1 MVTRQSELL
10 RVLGD
15 LAGDL
20 PDPIW
25 VALVDGDGLIMACVP
40 QEPPINPDR
49 ISAMTA
55 AAVIMGDRALE
66 EVEGGELRYITISGA
81 DRQIMNV
88 AVGEGQWLSI
98 GLLPQV
104 RAQATFAPLS
114 KGMPDVVKILNMR
127 ITPQDTGVVAL

>member
-25 VALVDGDGLIMACVP
+25 VALVDDDGLVLACVP

-49 ISAMTA
+49 ISAMAA
-55 AAVIMGDRALE
+55 AAVIMGERALN

-88 AVGEGQWLSI
+88 AVGEGHWLSI
-98 GLLPQV
+98 GFLPQV

-114 KGMPDVVKILNMR
+114 KGVPQVVKILNMR
-127 ITPQDTGVVAL
+127 ITSEDRGVVAL

>member
-15 LAGDL
+15 LANDL

-25 VALVDGDGLIMACVP
+25 VALVDDDGLVMACVP

-55 AAVIMGDRALE
+55 AAVLMGDRALN

-88 AVGEGQWLSI
+88 AVGEGRWLSI

-114 KGMPDVVKILNMR
+114 KGVPEVVKILNMR
-127 ITPQDTGVVAL
+127 ITSQDRGVVAL

>member
-15 LAGDL
+15 LADNL

-25 VALVDGDGLIMACVP
+25 VALVDDDGLIMACVP

-55 AAVIMGDRALE
+55 AAVSMGDRALD

-88 AVGEGQWLSI
+88 AVGEERWLSI

-114 KGMPDVVKILNMR
+114 KGVPEVIKILNMR
-127 ITPQDTGVVAL
+127 ITSQDRGVVAL

>member
-25 VALVDGDGLIMACVP
+25 VALVDDDGLIMACVP
-40 QEPPINPDR
+40 QEPPINPDQ

-88 AVGEGQWLSI
+88 AVGEGRWLSI

-127 ITPQDTGVVAL
+127 ITSQDTGVVAL

>member
-15 LAGDL
+15 LANDL

-25 VALVDGDGLIMACVP
+25 VALVDDDGLVMACVP

-55 AAVIMGDRALE
+55 AAVLMGDRALN

-88 AVGEGQWLSI
+88 AVGEGRWLSI

-114 KGMPDVVKILNMR
+114 KGVPEVVKILNMR
-127 ITPQDTGVVAL
+127 ITSQDKGVVAL

>member
-10 RVLGD
+10 RVLWD

-25 VALVDGDGLIMACVP
+25 VALVDDEGLIMACVP

-55 AAVIMGDRALE
+55 AAVLMGDRALD

-88 AVGEGQWLSI
+88 AVGEGRWLSI
-98 GLLPQV
+98 SLLPQV
-104 RAQATFAPLS
+104 RAQSTFAPLS
-114 KGMPDVVKILNMR
+114 EGVPEVIKILNMR
-127 ITPQDTGVVAL
+127 ITSQDPGVVAL

>member
-25 VALVDGDGLIMACVP
+25 VALVDDDGLVLACVP

-49 ISAMTA
+49 ISAMAA
-55 AAVIMGDRALE
+55 AAVIMGERALN

-88 AVGEGQWLSI
+88 AVGEGHWLSI
-98 GLLPQV
+98 GFLPQV

-114 KGMPDVVKILNMR
+114 KGVPQVVKILNMR
-127 ITPQDTGVVAL
+127 ISSQDRGVVAL

>member
-25 VALVDGDGLIMACVP
+25 VALVDGDGLIVACVP

-55 AAVIMGDRALE
+55 AAVIMGDRALN
-66 EVEGGELRYITISGA
+66 EVEGGVLRFITISGA

-88 AVGEGQWLSI
+88 AVGEGCWLSI
-98 GLLPQV
+98 GLFPQI

-114 KGMPDVVKILNMR
+114 KGVPEVVKILNMR
-127 ITPQDTGVVAL
+127 ITSQDKGVVAL

>member
-25 VALVDGDGLIMACVP
+25 VALVDDEGLIMACVP

-55 AAVIMGDRALE
+55 AAVIMSDRALD

-88 AVGEGQWLSI
+88 AVGEGRWLSI

-127 ITPQDTGVVAL
+127 ITSQDTGVVAL

>member
-15 LAGDL
+15 LANDL

-25 VALVDGDGLIMACVP
+25 VALVDDDGLVMACVP

-55 AAVIMGDRALE
+55 AAVLMGDRALN

-88 AVGEGQWLSI
+88 TVGEERWLSI

-114 KGMPDVVKILNMR
+114 KGVPEVVKILNMR
-127 ITPQDTGVVAL
+127 ITSQDRGVVAL